1 MILKIGYDFENW
13 VRFFLIFLCEF
24 SNRFKSYFFDKGVG
38 GVVWCAKLG
47 GCTNTKKAKII
58 LLVKWFDLETN

>member
-1 MILKIGYDFENW
+1 M
-13 VRFFLIFLCEF
+13 
-24 SNRFKSYFFDKGVG
+24 FKSYFFDKGVG

-47 GCTNTKKAKII
+47 GCTNTEKAKII